1 MPAVVLAASPV
12 YCGECTLTFEAAVL
26 SPPVRPA
33 PRRLELD
40 QGQVQCARHAR
51 NPAVAACER
60 CGAFMC
66 GLCRIDT
73 DSKVIC
79 AACFER
85 LRGAGELES
94 ASTAFRSWRTLGLH
108 LGLLGIPMMSLGL
121 LIGPASIFATV
132 RGMSQDREDGSAGGK
147 WGAVG
152 TLILGSVVTLF
163 GIVVALSLAGA
174 FRKS

>member
-12 YCGECTLTFEAAVL
+12 YCGECSLTFEAAVL
-26 SPPVRPA
+26 TPPERPP

-66 GLCRIDT
+66 ALCKIDT
-73 DSKVIC
+73 DGKALC

-94 ASTAFRSWRTLGLH
+94 ATTTFRSWRTLGLH
-108 LGLLGIPMMSLGL
+108 LGLVGIPMMSLGI

-132 RGMSQDREDGSAGGK
+132 RGMSQDRKDGSAGGK
-147 WGAVG
+147 WSAVG
-152 TLILGSVVTLF
+152 TLILGSLVTLV
-163 GIVVALSLAGA
+163 GILTALSFAAA
-174 FRKS
+174 FRRS